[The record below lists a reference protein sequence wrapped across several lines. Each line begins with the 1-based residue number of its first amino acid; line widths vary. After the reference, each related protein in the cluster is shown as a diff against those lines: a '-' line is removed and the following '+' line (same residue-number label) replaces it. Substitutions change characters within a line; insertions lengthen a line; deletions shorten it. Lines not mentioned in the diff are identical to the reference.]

1 MNQLIRISLTAI
13 AAIALLGAPVSAQSR
28 GGHAG
33 SSSSRGSSMS
43 HSGGGSH
50 YSGGGS
56 MSRSG
61 GSHYSGGSSMSR
73 SSGSYS
79 SSRSYSSSP
88 QTRSSAGRSSSSQ
101 QRSYSSA
108 PQQRSSSSRTSG
120 SYSSQ
125 QRSSSG
131 SISRQSGATRP
142 STSSGRAV
150 GSSSS
155 RVSSSN
161 GAGTRPATRVNP
173 NTSGNNSS
181 SNVRPGT
188 VTRGGSSTIRNNG
201 AVSNGGRSVRPQAGQ
216 RTNFAGGVTPQ
227 EVRMRNEN
235 GVNRI
240 PPRDRHPLPYNR
252 PSHFWHHGPHYFG
265 YRIDYL
271 PRYVIHHYWGRPY
284 YFCDG
289 LWYRYYIDH
298 YYVCR
303 PPFGYIF
310 VPDVVDIVYTACRI
324 AYYNQALNTYRTID
338 ENAQT
343 IAEQNRIIAE
353 NNALIAQQNADIA
366 FNSEKAQAAYETANN
381 LGLVQAY
388 ADASTE
394 YYYDDGVFFTKG
406 ADGQYTVIVPPA
418 GAQVNELPDDYD
430 TITLDGKEYYK
441 VDDTIY
447 EIVIVD
453 GTACFQVLGQLT
465 GELATKFD
473 LSK

>member
-1 MNQLIRISLTAI
+1 MNQLIRISLSAF

-33 SSSSRGSSMS
+33 GSSSRGSSMS

-79 SSRSYSSSP
+79 STPRSSAPSASRSTAVPNRSSSA
-88 QTRSSAGRSSSSQ
+88 SSAGRSAVSGT
-101 QRSYSSA
+101 R
-108 PQQRSSSSRTSG
+108 PVTSSSRSSVGSG
-120 SYSSQ
+120 SSAA
-125 QRSSSG
+125 RATAAPSSG
-131 SISRQSGATRP
+131 TRAVTRP
-142 STSSGRAV
+142 SSG
-150 GSSSS
+150 
-155 RVSSSN
+155 N
-161 GAGTRPATRVNP
+161 GASSAGVRTNVPA
-173 NTSGNNSS
+173 
-181 SNVRPGT
+181 
-188 VTRGGSSTIRNNG
+188 TRGGSAAVKNNG
-201 AVSNGGRSVRPQAGQ
+201 PVSGTASTRSARPQVGTQ
-216 RTNFAGGVTPQ
+216 RTSFAGGVTPQ
-227 EVRMRNEN
+227 EVRMVNEH
-235 GVNRI
+235 GANRI

-289 LWYRYYIDH
+289 LWYRYYFDH

-324 AYYNQALNTYRTID
+324 AYYNQALNTYRTVN

-394 YYYDDGVFFTKG
+394 YFYDDGVFFTKG
-406 ADGQYTVIVPPA
+406 ADGKYTVIVPPA
-418 GAQVNELPDDYD
+418 GAQVTVLPDDYE
-430 TITLDGKEYYK
+430 TVTLDGKEYYK

-453 GTACFQVLGQLT
+453 GTAYFQVLGQIT
-465 GELATKFD
+465 GELATKFEI
-473 LSK
+473 SK